1 MAYNPTKET
10 GYTRQDDYSCIA
22 ADWETDDA
30 EKFEDC
36 VRKVAA
42 SGKYPLIYLIID
54 EAHEFFPQ
62 GSKCATKWMGT
73 RGRHYGLNIIAI
85 TQRAAEI
92 NVTFRGQCSTIYA
105 FRSNLTDTKFIA
117 NEFYHSG
124 VDEKSLALDNGKFIK
139 IQGRSVSFGDIKD
152 F

>member
-10 GYTRQDDYSCIA
+10 GYTRLDDFGCLA

-30 EKFEDC
+30 KEFEKT

-42 SGKYPLIYLIID
+42 SNKYPIIYLIID
-54 EAHEFFPQ
+54 EAHEFFPK
-62 GSKCATKWMGT
+62 GDCETKWMGT
-73 RGRHYGLNIIAI
+73 KGRHYGINVIAI

-124 VDEKSLALDNGKFIK
+124 VDEKSLSLDNGKFIK
-139 IQGRSVSFGDIKD
+139 IQGRSVNYGDIKD